1 MPNERYIKLP
11 MRERWHLVPLDRNGD
26 PAFQTL
32 GVMGALGDKRD
43 EFAVM
48 SVFTPAEIVHL
59 VNKALYG
66 MKYQRET
73 HAARRAKI
81 TPPKETK

>member
-11 MRERWHLVPLDRNGD
+11 MRERWDKIPLDRNGD
-26 PAFQTL
+26 PAFEVLTY
-32 GVMGALGDKRD
+32 ALSGTARSEKP
-43 EFAVM
+43 
-48 SVFTPAEIVHL
+48 SVYDVFSEEEIVHL

-81 TPPKETK
+81 TKEKR